1 MVNKLYTIDLQNFR
15 TPGAKVFTTRP
26 RGIQVREASQI
37 DSLESQYDQIV
48 IRIPEDIASINPS
61 FLEEFLE
68 HVVVKLGEAD
78 FRKKFVFDNPGRYKI
93 DVDLT
98 EAVERI
104 LRIENALA
112 S

>member
-1 MVNKLYTIDLQNFR
+1 MANKTYTIDLQDFR

-26 RGIQVREASQI
+26 RGIQVREDSHI
-37 DSLESQYDQIV
+37 DSLEPQFDHIV
-48 IRIPEDIASINPS
+48 IRIPDDISSINPS

-68 HVVVKLGEAD
+68 HVVTKLGENG
-78 FRKKFVFDNPGRYKI
+78 FRQKFAFDNPGRYKI
-93 DVDLT
+93 DLDLT
-98 EAVERI
+98 EAIERI